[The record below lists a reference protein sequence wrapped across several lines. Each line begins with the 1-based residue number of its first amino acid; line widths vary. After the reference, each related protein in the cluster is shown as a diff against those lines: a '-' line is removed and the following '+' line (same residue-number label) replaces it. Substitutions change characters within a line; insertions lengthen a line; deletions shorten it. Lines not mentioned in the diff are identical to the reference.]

1 MTVTDSARNIAFVG
15 NCLPRACGI
24 ATFTF
29 DLAEATATAIP
40 HGVVRIVAINDDPH
54 GYRYPACVTR
64 TIQQEKADDY
74 AVAADYLDAAGFD
87 AVSLQH
93 EFGIFGG
100 EWGSHVLTL
109 LRRLRRPVVV
119 TCHTVP
125 VAPEPTQRE
134 ILREIGAIA
143 KKLVVMNKTA
153 VGLLEDLYSVPRAK
167 IAYIRHGV
175 HDVPF
180 TDPPATRDMLGVRG
194 RVLLTFGL
202 LHRNKGI
209 EHAIDA
215 MPSILRTH
223 PDITYVI
230 LGATH
235 PNVLRKEGE
244 AYRTDLQRRAT
255 RLGVHDN
262 VVFLNRF
269 VHLTQLLSYL
279 AETDIFIAPYVTLD
293 HITSGA
299 LAYAVGAGKA
309 VVATPFLH
317 ALELLAEGRG
327 RFVPPGDV
335 DSLAAEVSSLL
346 SDEKAMRAMRRKAYV
361 HTRPMVWSRTAE
373 MYLRLFSEVAPFQPA
388 RVGRSL
394 EVNKA
399 GRDYPTPPPH
409 RTRSYPR

>member
-1 MTVTDSARNIAFVG
+1 VFDNARNIAFVG

-29 DLAEATATAIP
+29 DLAEATAGAIA
-40 HGVVRIVAINDDPH
+40 HGFVRIVAINDDPR
-54 GYRYPACVTR
+54 GYRYPARVTR
-64 TIQQEKADDY
+64 TIRQEKADDY

-100 EWGSHVLTL
+100 EWGSHILTL

-125 VAPEPTQRE
+125 VTPEPTQRE

-143 KKLVVMNKTA
+143 KKLVVMNKA
-153 VGLLEDLYSVPRAK
+153 AIGLLEDLYNVPRAK

-180 TDPPATRDMLGVRG
+180 TDPPATREMLGVRG

-209 EHAIDA
+209 EQVIDA

-223 PDITYVI
+223 PDTTYVI

-244 AYRTDLQRRAT
+244 AYRNELQRRA
-255 RLGVHDN
+255 RRQGVHDK
-262 VVFLNRF
+262 VVFLDRF
-269 VHLTQLLSYL
+269 VELRELLSYL

-317 ALELLAEGRG
+317 ARELLADGRG
-327 RFVPPGDV
+327 RFVPPGDAE
-335 DSLAAEVSSLL
+335 SLASEVSSLL
-346 SDEKAMRAMRRKAYV
+346 SDEKAMRAMRREAYL

-373 MYLRLFSEVAPFQPA
+373 AYLRLFSEVAA
-388 RVGRSL
+388 LETAHIRRAL
-394 EVNKA
+394 EVDKA
-399 GRDYPTPPPH
+399 GPAVSFWH
-409 RTRSYPR
+409 